1 MSGSITGI
9 AAGICVGAAVIAIF
23 WDEEWNLR
31 TFIKYQVAALGI
43 VAAICLLR

>member
-1 MSGSITGI
+1 MSGIITGI
-9 AAGICVGAAVIAIF
+9 TAVMGAGSPVAAIL

-43 VAAICLLR
+43 VSAMYILR